1 MNGYMEN
8 LAILNIVVPSLCM
21 LTLFLER
28 YIDETMYLLLFLVFI
43 GELGVNLD
51 PNVAKILKYVDD

>member
-28 YIDETMYLLLFLVFI
+28 YIDETMYLLLLLVF
-43 GELGVNLD
+43 L
-51 PNVAKILKYVDD
+51 